1 MDKKSIDALS
11 NLSDAIDQLSQAII
25 DAKQKPGNAGNPL
38 TQAVDLVNQL
48 KEINQSL
55 SEIKDDNKKMMSKQD
70 EILKLSKEIKNSK
83 ENNNVFSQA
92 GDNKQKI
99 KDGVSSIVVIAVGV
113 LAIGMAFKLIGKV
126 DFLSVVALGLA
137 IPLIALAFSEVIKAK
152 ITIKD
157 ALQASGALVII
168 SAAIALASMAL
179 SYVQTLSFTQLV
191 TTIGIGFAFSL
202 LSESIGDLSRSVAKA
217 SIKGLLIMPFVL
229 VAASTAIMASSWI
242 LKAVQPVGFFQ
253 LLTTIGIA
261 AAFVVLSYGIGKLAH
276 SLKDVSIKGVILLP
290 LVLVT
295 TAFAILGASYLLKDV
310 QPVGF
315 YQLLTTIG
323 IAAAFTVLSYGI
335 GKLASSLKDVSIK
348 GVILL
353 PLVLVTTAM
362 AILGASY
369 FLKDVQPVG
378 LVQLLTSIGIAAVFV
393 VISFGLGLLVKA
405 MSKIDWADILKLP
418 LMMITISGAIW
429 ASSHI
434 LKDTAVIPF
443 SNLFNIVLF
452 SITLTIATIAVG
464 AAMWIFDKMGLSI
477 SNAIKGG
484 LVVVL
489 VALTIMAA
497 SQILS
502 MGDYTNF
509 PSIDWA
515 LGTGLSIVAFG
526 LSMAVLGFIAISGVG
541 AVALLAGAVAVLGVA
556 ATIVGV
562 AEILNMGNFKNFP
575 SVAWSTSVGLSMTAF
590 ALGMTLLGGIIV
602 GTFGLGGIMLA
613 AGSNAMLTVAQTI
626 VDVGAIIAGGKFTGG
641 PSKEWAEGIGLALGA
656 FSPVYGYLMQS
667 QVMSIFGGDA
677 MSGEEYGQVMVDIAQ
692 SIIKVAGVFN
702 AAGVSVWANAPT
714 KEWAEGVG
722 MAIGAFA
729 PVYSAL
735 DKGLGD
741 RLMDM
746 FMGET
751 DKAKQMSDAM
761 VTIAKAIIDVAA
773 IFAASTQQYK
783 GGPSKEWGEGVGSA
797 ISGFAVAYAA
807 LEEADLEDSDDI
819 LEYDGALNEIVNS
832 IIKVARKFN
841 VAGDIFKTSVNKS
854 FFENIAG
861 NIESYLDLIDD
872 VSVGSS
878 VSTMVLNNIVD
889 QIILIAKKFNSLG
902 DNFNV
907 SIPKSFF
914 DSVAANVKA
923 YIAITDSIPMSSG
936 LFGGSKLK
944 NIISD
949 IALMAVAYKKLA
961 KSIGEVGSNLTQLGE
976 EQFNNL
982 KYLTANIAM
991 LSLGDPDQLEANIDL
1006 LEEKS
1011 ETLAET
1017 FQKMSEELAKQNDI
1031 SLSSST
1037 DIKASTSVKTG
1048 TANKVTKT
1056 NDDLYSA
1063 LQQIDA
1069 KLATIASSANNLASY
1084 VDELRGKTKPTITNK
1099 R

>member
-83 ENNNVFSQA
+83 ERGNVFSQA
-92 GDNKQKI
+92 GDNKSKI
-99 KDGVSSIVVIAVGV
+99 KDGVSTIMVIAVGV

-126 DFLSVVALGLA
+126 DFFSVIALGLA
-137 IPLIALAFSEVIKAK
+137 IPLIAMAFSEVIKTK
-152 ITIKD
+152 VTIKD

-168 SAAIALASMAL
+168 SAAIALSSMAL
-179 SYVQTLSFTQLV
+179 SYVQPLSFAQLV
-191 TTIGIGFAFSL
+191 TTVGIGFAFSL
-202 LSESIGDLSRSVAKA
+202 LAESVGDLSRSVAKA

-229 VAASTAIMASSWI
+229 IAASTAIMASSWI

-261 AAFVVLSYGIGKLAH
+261 AAF
-276 SLKDVSIKGVILLP
+276 
-290 LVLVT
+290 
-295 TAFAILGASYLLKDV
+295 
-310 QPVGF
+310 
-315 YQLLTTIG
+315 
-323 IAAAFTVLSYGI
+323 TVLSYGI
-335 GKLASSLKDVSIK
+335 GKLASSLKDVSVK

-353 PLVLVTTAM
+353 PLVLVTTAL

-393 VISFGLGLLVKA
+393 VISYGLGMLVKS
-405 MSKIDWADILKLP
+405 MSKVDWADILKLP
-418 LMMITISGAIW
+418 LMMVTIAGAIML
-429 ASSHI
+429 SSHI
-434 LKDTAVIPF
+434 LAETAVIPF
-443 SNLFNIVLF
+443 SDLFNIVLF

-464 AAMWIFDKMGLSI
+464 VAMWVFDKMGLSLG
-477 SNAIKGG
+477 NAIKGG
-484 LVVVL
+484 LIVVL
-489 VALTIMAA
+489 VALTIMA
-497 SQILS
+497 SSLILS
-502 MGDYTNF
+502 VGDYSNF

-515 LGTGLSIVAFG
+515 LGVGLSIVAFG

-541 AVALLAGAVAVLGVA
+541 AIALLAGAVAVLGVA

-562 AEILNMGNFKNFP
+562 AEILGMGDYKNFP

-602 GTFGLGGIMLA
+602 GTFGLGGVMLA
-613 AGSNAMLTVAQTI
+613 AGSDAMLTVAQTI
-626 VDVGAIIAGGKFTGG
+626 VSVGAILAGGTFTGG

-677 MSGEEYGQVMVDIAQ
+677 MSGEQYGQVMVDIAQ

-722 MAIGAFA
+722 LAIGAFA

-741 RLMDM
+741 KIMDAI
-746 FMGET
+746 FGEE
-751 DKAKQMSDAM
+751 DKAKKMSDAM

-773 IFAASTQQYK
+773 IFATSKQAYK
-783 GGPSKEWGEGVGSA
+783 GGPNKEWGEGVGSA
-797 ISGFAVAYAA
+797 ISGFAIAYAA
-807 LEEADLEDSDDI
+807 LDEADLDDPEDI
-819 LEYDGALNEIVNS
+819 EEYNGSLMAIVKS
-832 IIKVARKFN
+832 IMKVATELN
-841 VAGDIFKTSVNKS
+841 GAGDIFKTSIPKS
-854 FFENIAG
+854 FFENIGA
-861 NIESYLDLIDD
+861 NIKAYLDILD
-872 VSVGSS
+872 SLPVG
-878 VSTMVLNNIVD
+878 
-889 QIILIAKKFNSLG
+889 A
-902 DNFNV
+902 
-907 SIPKSFF
+907 
-914 DSVAANVKA
+914 
-923 YIAITDSIPMSSG
+923 G
-936 LFGGSKLK
+936 LFGGSRLK

-949 IALMAVAYKKLA
+949 ISMMAIAYKKLA
-961 KSIGEVGSNLTQLGE
+961 KSISEVGTNLTQLGE

-991 LSLGDPDQLEANIDL
+991 LSLGDTDQLEANIDL
-1006 LEEKS
+1006 LEDKS
-1011 ETLAET
+1011 ETLAST
-1017 FQKMSEELAKQNDI
+1017 FKKMSDELAKQNDI
-1031 SLSSST
+1031 SLSSNSNVKST
-1037 DIKASTSVKTG
+1037 TAIKTG
-1048 TANKVTKT
+1048 SVSKVTKT
-1056 NDDLYSA
+1056 NDDLFNA

-1069 KLATIASSANNLASY
+1069 KLATIASSSTNLASY
-1084 VDELRGKTKPTITNK
+1084 VDELRGKTKPSINNK